1 MSNILLSNIFTKW
14 KNATVNPNSGEAE
27 FRIMNA
33 STAHEFLSL
42 LNAWGVPYEA
52 VIGPLYVDIKT
63 LDYYYVMRHK
73 EYYSDNG
80 ITAEMEAEY
89 YE

>member
-1 MSNILLSNIFTKW
+1 MKALMQNIFDKW

-27 FRIMNA
+27 FRIMNT

-42 LNAWGVPYEA
+42 LNAWRVPYEA

-89 YE
+89 YA

>member
-1 MSNILLSNIFTKW
+1 MGTIFNKW
-14 KNATVNPNSGEAE
+14 KDATINPNSGEAE
-27 FRIMNA
+27 FRIMNT
-33 STAHEFLSL
+33 SSAHEFLSL
-42 LNAWGVPYEA
+42 LGAWRVPYET

-89 YE
+89 YA